1 MVYPPFFYYT
11 ICFLKSKVL
20 IVTMYYGISIASP
33 VQGEGDRGAVEGLFL
48 RILTFAKATSA
59 LNNLSVTLR

>member
-20 IVTMYYGISIASP
+20 IVTMYYRHPFCSDKHAP
-33 VQGEGDRGAVEGLFL
+33 AVSAKKEELALFFFKL
-48 RILTFAKATSA
+48 
-59 LNNLSVTLR
+59 